1 MCSQKNVCS
10 IDCALK
16 NVCSVECVL
25 SIIERVLSIIE
36 RRLSLETLQVLHA
49 HTKAHTTQTEVLHAH
64 TKTKPH
70 TKKHTKAKSWRWMFF
85 SFVIFKTKHI
95 KRQRQTTDLWSKETP
110 YGGLRVPAPTDT
122 CLRAG
127 VNNHHHHHHSP
138 KIDADASS
146 SRTHRHLNALFPHA
160 QHLAYLLRR
169 QKQTCMMIIHMHFP
183 THSHAMEWRLAKFLN
198 KEKRGKTK
206 QHSTSRNSWTRQ
218 PFKYVTRS
226 PPSSQGALL

>member
-70 TKKHTKAKSWRWMFF
+70 TKKHTKAKS
-85 SFVIFKTKHI
+85 
-95 KRQRQTTDLWSKETP
+95 
-110 YGGLRVPAPTDT
+110 
-122 CLRAG
+122 
-127 VNNHHHHHHSP
+127 
-138 KIDADASS
+138 
-146 SRTHRHLNALFPHA
+146 
-160 QHLAYLLRR
+160 
-169 QKQTCMMIIHMHFP
+169 
-183 THSHAMEWRLAKFLN
+183 
-198 KEKRGKTK
+198 
-206 QHSTSRNSWTRQ
+206 
-218 PFKYVTRS
+218 
-226 PPSSQGALL
+226 